1 MGMNEKISAFRD
13 CMVEGIITS
22 VLHGTSYKLDFIT
35 SPVAQTV
42 KRLPPMS
49 TMWETWV

>member
-22 VLHGTSYKLDFIT
+22 ILHGTSYKLDFIS

-42 KRLPPMS
+42 KRLPPMP